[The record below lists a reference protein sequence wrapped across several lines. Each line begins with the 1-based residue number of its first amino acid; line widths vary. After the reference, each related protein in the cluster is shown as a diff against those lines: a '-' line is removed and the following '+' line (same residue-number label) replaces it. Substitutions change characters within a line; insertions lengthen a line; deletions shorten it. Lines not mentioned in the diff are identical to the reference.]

1 MTEALPPLTALRAFE
16 AAARHMSFAN
26 AAEELHVTPAALSF
40 QIKSLEEHLGDKLFV
55 RLNRAVD
62 LTEAGRTLAPG
73 VSEGFGAFRRAWAA
87 TRRLQEN
94 AVLTVTAGPA
104 FSAKWLSPRLFAFAE
119 AHPNIDLRF
128 SASLKKLDFATH
140 GIDVAIR
147 HEPEQ
152 DHPGLVSQPFMRDFV
167 TPMMS
172 PALFDHHGTVGTLPN
187 APLLHD
193 DSLASVTPHPGW
205 PAWCAAAG
213 IEGDS
218 SQGPRFAQADQALD
232 AAISGAGVVLGR
244 AALAGSALRS
254 GLLVAPFRL
263 ALSVDRRYRV
273 LHRQGAETR
282 PQLRAFIEW
291 LHAEARPLADLEAA
305 HEIVPPP
312 VDA

>member
-1 MTEALPPLTALRAFE
+1 MAEALPPLTALRAFE

-26 AAEELHVTPAALSF
+26 AAEELRVTPAALSF

-62 LTEAGRTLAPG
+62 LTEAGRLLAPG
-73 VSEGFGAFRRAWAA
+73 VSEGFTSIRRAWTAA
-87 TRRLQEN
+87 RRLSN
-94 AVLTVTAGPA
+94 AALTVTAGPA

-119 AHPNIDLRF
+119 ANPGIELRFVASLRKLNFETGGIDL
-128 SASLKKLDFATH
+128 
-140 GIDVAIR
+140 AIR
-147 HEPEQ
+147 YCTA
-152 DHPGLVSQPFMRDFV
+152 DDDGDLVSHPFMSEFL

-172 PALFDHHGTVGTLPN
+172 PALVEHYGTAGTLAK

-193 DSLASVTPHPGW
+193 DSLVSVAPHSDW

-213 IEGDS
+213 IEADCS
-218 SQGPRFAQADQALD
+218 RGPRFAQADQALD

-244 AALAGSALRS
+244 AALAGTALRS
-254 GLLVAPFRL
+254 GMLVAPFRI
-263 ALSVDRRYRV
+263 ALSLDRRYRV
-273 LHRQGAETR
+273 LHKKGAETR
-282 PQLRAFIEW
+282 PQLRAFLDW
-291 LHAEARPLADLEAA
+291 LDTETRPMADLEAA